1 MDSKQRVAALSAE
14 LEEKTRELERAGRL
28 KSEFLANMSH
38 ELRTPLNGVI
48 GFADLL
54 LFEPGAMTAEQV
66 EYAEHIQRSGR
77 HLLSLI
83 NSVLQLAEIE
93 AGELALD
100 LETLDP
106 HLEIGN
112 ALPLVAP
119 AAALGHVAIHW
130 RGGASRFVRADREQL
145 RQIVL
150 NLISNAIKF
159 SPPNSEVAVETSD
172 EGSFVRISVRDQG
185 VGISAPVVR
194 ELFKPF
200 FQAEA
205 SMEKTYQGMGLGLAI
220 TKNLV
225 ERHGGVI
232 DAESTPGKGSKF
244 SFTLPAGP
252 PLASSAKV
260 ASPPGEALRPRIP
273 PAADKEPGSRP
284 LVLVVEDDR
293 INARLLE
300 AFLEHNGF
308 QVAKALTATEALVI
322 ARRRNP
328 QAILLDLILSDGEDG
343 LVVLGQLKRGETT
356 RDIPVIVVSSLP
368 EELRSR
374 ELGASGFLIKPV
386 EPAPLL
392 ALLRALVPER
402 RRKAE

>member
-1 MDSKQRVAALSAE
+1 L
-14 LEEKTRELERAGRL
+14 
-28 KSEFLANMSH
+28 
-38 ELRTPLNGVI
+38 
-48 GFADLL
+48 
-54 LFEPGAMTAEQV
+54 
-66 EYAEHIQRSGR
+66 
-77 HLLSLI
+77 
-83 NSVLQLAEIE
+83 
-93 AGELALD
+93 
-100 LETLDP
+100 
-106 HLEIGN
+106 
-112 ALPLVAP
+112 
-119 AAALGHVAIHW
+119 
-130 RGGASRFVRADREQL
+130 VRADRDQL

-159 SPPNSEVAVETSD
+159 SPPHSEVAVETSD
-172 EGSFVRISVRDQG
+172 EGAFVRISVRDQG

-205 SMEKTYQGMGLGLAI
+205 SMEKTFQGMGLGLAI

-232 DAESTPGKGSKF
+232 DVESTPGKGSRF

-252 PLASSAKV
+252 PLSASSAKV
-260 ASPPGEALRPRIP
+260 ADPPVAALRPRMAP
-273 PAADKEPGSRP
+273 GADKEPGSRP

-322 ARRRNP
+322 ARRRHP

-368 EELRSR
+368 EEHRSR

-392 ALLRALVPER
+392 ALLRTLVPEGNPEL
-402 RRKAE
+402 RKAE